1 VRRAQR
7 NEAYEAFSAACE
19 ENMHTFTRYLLFQI
33 PGWLIAALVLMGSRE
48 WTGLSF
54 WGAIGIFVLW
64 VIIDFALY
72 PFLRKSYERNVETG
86 SERLI
91 GESGI
96 AKEWLR
102 PEDYVEVQGHLL
114 RAVAEPKNQPISPE
128 SSVRVVSADGLTL
141 TVRQDQHQ

>member
-1 VRRAQR
+1 
-7 NEAYEAFSAACE
+7 
-19 ENMHTFTRYLLFQI
+19 MHTFTRYLLFQI
-33 PGWLIAALVLMGSRE
+33 PGWVIAALVLMGLRE

-54 WGAIGIFVLW
+54 WGAIAIFVLW

-72 PFLRKSYERNVETG
+72 PFLRNSYERNVETG

-91 GESGI
+91 GERGV

-102 PEDYVEVQGHLL
+102 PEGYVQVHGHLW

-128 SSVRVVSADGLTL
+128 SPVRVVSADGLTL
-141 TVRQDQHQ
+141 TVKQDQHQ

>member
-1 VRRAQR
+1 
-7 NEAYEAFSAACE
+7 
-19 ENMHTFTRYLLFQI
+19 MHTFTRYLLFQI
-33 PGWLIAALVLMGSRE
+33 PGWLIAALVLMGLRE

-72 PFLRKSYERNVETG
+72 PFLRKSYERNVKTG

-91 GESGI
+91 GERGI

-102 PEDYVEVQGHLL
+102 PEGYVQVHGHLW
-114 RAVAEPKNQPISPE
+114 RAVAEPKDQPISPE
-128 SSVRVVSADGLTL
+128 SPIRIVSADGLTL
-141 TVRQDQHQ
+141 TVKQDQHQ